1 MTTDTHHHITLEMDK
16 LRDAKDHP
24 AKIQVSFNW
33 CLSVCVYNSISY
45 TIRRSLQNFKATNRL
60 TRCVY
65 RIIATYYI
73 VYSVFV
79 YLCVFEDAAEQHEKD

>member
-33 CLSVCVYNSISY
+33 CLSVCVCIILYHILYGGAYKTSK
-45 TIRRSLQNFKATNRL
+45 L
-60 TRCVY
+60 
-65 RIIATYYI
+65 RIA
-73 VYSVFV
+73 
-79 YLCVFEDAAEQHEKD
+79 